1 MSPEIGAWEAACFEV
16 GMTINGGRMK
26 WGKSCAGLFYLKIII
41 VEGGVSSAELL
52 QTKNTFALK
61 HFRFSIVWLFS
72 DYNAL
77 DFCSPSDEN
86 EKLMPTL
93 FLSNTV
99 LQINGAMTFSHKA
112 TNRLI

>member
-1 MSPEIGAWEAACFEV
+1 
-16 GMTINGGRMK
+16 
-26 WGKSCAGLFYLKIII
+26 

-99 LQINGAMTFSHKA
+99 LQINGAINDFQPQSNQPINLSLKA
-112 TNRLI
+112 TQTLWLQISNSTNSSNLEDLCLIIVKDF

>member
-1 MSPEIGAWEAACFEV
+1 MSS
-16 GMTINGGRMK
+16 T
-26 WGKSCAGLFYLKIII
+26 
-41 VEGGVSSAELL
+41 ELL

-61 HFRFSIVWLFS
+61 HFRFSILWLFS

-77 DFCSPSDEN
+77 DFCSPSEEN

-112 TNRLI
+112 ANRLI

>member
-1 MSPEIGAWEAACFEV
+1 M
-16 GMTINGGRMK
+16 
-26 WGKSCAGLFYLKIII
+26 
-41 VEGGVSSAELL
+41 SSAKLL

-72 DYNAL
+72 YYNAL
-77 DFCSPSDEN
+77 NFCSSSEEN

-112 TNRLI
+112 TNRLILSLKETQTLWLQISNSTNSSNLEDPFLIIVKDF